1 MTIFSYLQASNT
13 FIILSIILGIL
24 MAINDNKKQL
34 LKFKIL
40 NYCFFICMSI
50 SYIFS
55 FLVFFQDF
63 NSNILEIIAH
73 ILSIILLIA
82 CNRVATKNAL
92 NTSLYT
98 LLAFWFSP
106 LFATI
111 LLFWIHKPHKYL
123 NS

>member
-1 MTIFSYLQASNT
+1 MTVFSYLQESNT

-24 MAINDNKKQL
+24 MTINDNKKQL

-55 FLVFFQDF
+55 FLVFFKDF
-63 NSNILEIIAH
+63 SSNILEIIAH

-82 CNRVATKNAL
+82 CNRVSTKNTL

-106 LFATI
+106 LMQ
-111 LLFWIHKPHKYL
+111 LFI
-123 NS
+123 